1 MILES
6 AILNVRAGHEAAFE
20 RALLQA
26 RPLIAASPGFIELE
40 IRRCIETANRY
51 LLSVKWQSLED
62 HTIGFRQ
69 SERYQRWRALLHH
82 FYEPF
87 PTVEHYGEAL
97 DLDADRGN

>member
-1 MILES
+1 MILET
-6 AILNVRAGHEAAFE
+6 AILNVRVGDEAAFE
-20 RALLQA
+20 RALVQA
-26 RPLIAASPGFIELE
+26 RPLIAASPGFVNLE

-51 LLSVKWQSLED
+51 LLLAKWQSLEE

-87 PTVEHYGEAL
+87 PTVEHYGEPI
-97 DLDADRGN
+97 DLGLKGGD